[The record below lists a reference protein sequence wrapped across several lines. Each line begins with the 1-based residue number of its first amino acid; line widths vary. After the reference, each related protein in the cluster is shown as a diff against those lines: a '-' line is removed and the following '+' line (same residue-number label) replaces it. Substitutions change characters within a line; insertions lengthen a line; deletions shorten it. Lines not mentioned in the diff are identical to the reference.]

1 MNESNFKINNS
12 EKKRNM
18 SFDRSN
24 KNSFSDSLKIFSDE
38 NANLK
43 SQNIF
48 EGYLVKNIW
57 IKEWKKYTN
66 YNKIINEFISPTN
79 EKRQEILI
87 KLYTIQKNNNIKDQL
102 SPIKALYF
110 NTKNEYENYLK
121 YYNLVVVNTRF
132 YNCFIEKNPNFHNIN
147 PVNKIKYSFHNNIIT
162 IYINETKID
171 LISLRNIILKQ
182 TYANLLIL
190 KEINRFQEESKYS
203 IKNFNKIGMVEKN
216 WIQEFKNKYLYN
228 QYSSIIKINDI
239 MKIIRTKEFSD
250 IIKKIERK
258 NELDIKSKIK
268 LKIMENSK
276 KMKYISNFEIVN
288 METILYLKILYDD
301 FSNYYYEGHYY
312 LANAQYSN
320 IIISFPDS
328 DGNYHYQIG
337 KIDENNIFNVNYIF
351 NFNNSYNIN
360 KLKNILLNYEEELF
374 NKIYFKGSNSDF
386 PINDKIKCY
395 SCKLNFNDHFNC
407 LKNLFVSIKKFEN
420 LFNKELMK
428 KEAIYDFGVCYLIN
442 KKFLNEFKDIF
453 LYNIYLNDKN
463 LFLNYKQTF
472 FDIFTDKKNI

>member
-79 EKRQEILI
+79 EKRQDILI

-102 SPIKALYF
+102 TPIKALYF
-110 NTKNEYENYLK
+110 NEKNEYENYLK
-121 YYNLVVVNTRF
+121 YYNLVEVNTRF

-162 IYINETKID
+162 IYFNETKID
-171 LISLRNIILKQ
+171 LISLKNIILKQ

-258 NELDIKSKIK
+258 NELDIKSK
-268 LKIMENSK
+268 E
-276 KMKYISNFEIVN
+276 
-288 METILYLKILYDD
+288 
-301 FSNYYYEGHYY
+301 
-312 LANAQYSN
+312 
-320 IIISFPDS
+320 
-328 DGNYHYQIG
+328 
-337 KIDENNIFNVNYIF
+337 
-351 NFNNSYNIN
+351 
-360 KLKNILLNYEEELF
+360 KLKNW
-374 NKIYFKGSNSDF
+374 KIQ
-386 PINDKIKCY
+386 
-395 SCKLNFNDHFNC
+395 
-407 LKNLFVSIKKFEN
+407 KN
-420 LFNKELMK
+420 
-428 KEAIYDFGVCYLIN
+428 
-442 KKFLNEFKDIF
+442 
-453 LYNIYLNDKN
+453 
-463 LFLNYKQTF
+463 
-472 FDIFTDKKNI
+472 